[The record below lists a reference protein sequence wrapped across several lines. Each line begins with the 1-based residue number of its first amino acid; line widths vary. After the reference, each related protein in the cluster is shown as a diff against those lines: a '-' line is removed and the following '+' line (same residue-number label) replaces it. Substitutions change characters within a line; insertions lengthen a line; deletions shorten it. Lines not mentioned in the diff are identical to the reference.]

1 MTLPEQSQK
10 THLAPNEVS
19 GANDQSE
26 ISLLDIINFLQDSW
40 KKLAI
45 AAVVGAAL
53 GFGNWYFL
61 GSYNAELILLNNGG
75 TDLVGL
81 RSLQKSLPNL
91 ADQIIDESK
100 VPQGQESLYRTLA
113 NPDWWQKNLLPTYG
127 MSKADTKDL
136 ASTAGLESAGTSI
149 VSVTVMAGSSSKEK
163 ALENVRNAKTFL
175 VQGASYLA
183 IKSLLSSQEAQLSGA
198 DAEIAKKIN
207 ATQVELGYQQER
219 LKSLETLAKRF
230 PNESRVIS
238 QVVDPKDSGAKYMP
252 ISTQIIAANTDING
266 SKESLERLKDAQA
279 QTAVL
284 RAWVKQAAPLVE
296 GSYDGLTLIKQL
308 MQEESQLRTSLDLKD
323 PKSLA
328 FVDGLR
334 SILIGMNVRF
344 TKGFEMNTAPT
355 SSGKRGMIKAT
366 AGGLAGAFFL
376 MLLVLLCQRVWAS
389 IKMAQKAAVSNDR

>member
-1 MTLPEQSQK
+1 MTEPNHSSR
-10 THLAPNEVS
+10 APSSTDESDSNG
-19 GANDQSE
+19 GAE
-26 ISLLDIINFLQDSW
+26 ISLLDIVNFLQESW

-45 AAVVGAAL
+45 AAVVGSVL
-53 GFGNWYFL
+53 GFGSWYFL
-61 GSYNAELILLNNGG
+61 GNYQAELVLLNNGG
-75 TDLVGL
+75 TDLVSL

-91 ADQIIDESK
+91 ADQIIEESK
-100 VPQGQESLYRTLA
+100 VPQGQEALYRTLS
-113 NPDWWQKNLLPTYG
+113 NPGWWQKNLLPTYG

-149 VSVTVMAGSSSKEK
+149 VSLTVMAGGSSKEK
-163 ALENVRNAKTFL
+163 ALENVRGAKNFL
-175 VQGASYLA
+175 LQGASYLA
-183 IKSLLSSQEAQLSGA
+183 VKSLLSSQEAQLSGA
-198 DAEIAKKIN
+198 DADIAKKMN

-230 PNESRVIS
+230 PNESKVIS

-323 PKSLA
+323 PRSLV

-334 SILIGMNVRF
+334 STLIGMNVRF
-344 TKGFEMNTAPT
+344 TRSFEMNTAPT
-355 SSGKRGMIKAT
+355 SGGKKGMIKTT

-376 MLLVLLCQRVWAS
+376 MLLVLLGQRVWLN
-389 IKMAQKAAVSNDR
+389 IKSGGTKW